1 MQSIRETITFARLKT
16 NITMITFTLC
26 LLALIAGYFVY
37 GRFVERIF
45 GPDDRK
51 TPALTMADGVDYIP
65 LPTWKIFMIQFLN
78 IAGLGPIFG
87 AIMGAKFG
95 TASYLW
101 IVLGSIFAGAV
112 HDYLSG
118 MLSLRHGG
126 ESLPEIIGRYLG
138 MTTKQVMRVFTV
150 ILMVLVGAVF
160 VAGPAGLLAS
170 LTPEVLD
177 TTFWIVVVFLYY
189 ILATM
194 LPIDKIIGKIYPI
207 FAVALL
213 FMAVGLLVMLY
224 VLHPALPELWDGVH
238 NTHPNADTLPI
249 FPIMFVSIACGAISG
264 FHATQSPLMARC
276 MTSERHGRPVFYG
289 AMITEGIVALIW
301 AAAAT
306 WFFGENGMGESN
318 AAVIVDAITKDW
330 LGTVGG
336 VLAVLGVI
344 AAPITSGDTA
354 FRSARLI
361 VADFLGMEQK
371 SIRKRLYICVPMF
384 LAAIGLL
391 LYSLKDADGFD
402 RIWRYFAWS
411 NQTLSVFTLWA
422 VTVYLVRE
430 RKGHI
435 YYITYI
441 PAMFMTAVC
450 TTYICVAPEGLGI
463 SPSASLYIALVALVV
478 AATWFAVWHGKWK
491 RMHPLLRQ

>member
-1 MQSIRETITFARLKT
+1 MVS
-16 NITMITFTLC
+16 FTLC
-26 LLALIAGYFVY
+26 LLALIAGYFIY
-37 GRFVERIF
+37 GRFMERIF
-45 GPDDRK
+45 GPDDRQ
-51 TPALTMADGVDYIP
+51 TPAVTRADGVDYIP

-112 HDYLSG
+112 HDYLAG
-118 MLSLRHGG
+118 MLSLRHDG

-150 ILMVLVGAVF
+150 ILMILVGAVF
-160 VAGPAGLLAS
+160 VAGPAGLLAK

-194 LPIDKIIGKIYPI
+194 LPIDKIIGKIYPL

-213 FMAVGLLVMLY
+213 FMAVSILVMLY
-224 VLHPALPELWDGVH
+224 VHHPALPEIWDGVQ
-238 NTHPNADTLPI
+238 NTHPDAATLPI

-289 AMITEGIVALIW
+289 AMIAEGVVALIW

-306 WFFGENGMGESN
+306 CFFHENGMGETN
-318 AAVIVDAITKDW
+318 AAVIVDDITKGW

-336 VLAVLGVI
+336 VLAVIGVI

-361 VADFLGMEQK
+361 VADMLGMEQR
-371 SIRKRLYICVPMF
+371 SIRRRLYICVPMF
-384 LAAIGLL
+384 VLAVGLL
-391 LYSLKDADGFD
+391 LYSLRDADGFD
-402 RIWRYFAWS
+402 MIWRYFAWA
-411 NQTLSVFTLWA
+411 NQALSIFTLWA
-422 VTVYLVRE
+422 ITVYLVRE
-430 RKGHI
+430 RRGG
-435 YYITYI
+435 YFCVTLF
-441 PAMFMTAVC
+441 PALFMTAVC
-450 TTYICVAPEGLGI
+450 VTYICVAPEGFGI
-463 SPSASLYIALVALVV
+463 PVNSTAFIGILSVL
-478 AATWFAVWHGKWK
+478 AAACWFVMWYRKV
-491 RMHPLLRQ
+491 RR

>member
-1 MQSIRETITFARLKT
+1 
-16 NITMITFTLC
+16 MITFTLC
-26 LLALIAGYFVY
+26 LLALVAGYFLY
-37 GRFVERIF
+37 GRFVERVF

-51 TPALTMADGVDYIP
+51 TPALTKADGVDYIP

-112 HDYLSG
+112 PDYLAG
-118 MLSLRHGG
+118 MLSLRNGG

-138 MTTKQVMRVFTV
+138 VTTKQVMRAFTV
-150 ILMVLVGAVF
+150 LLMVLVGAVF

-170 LTPEVLD
+170 LTPD
-177 TTFWIVVVFLYY
+177 YMDATFWIVVVFVYY
-189 ILATM
+189 IFATL
-194 LPIDKIIGKIYPI
+194 LPVDKIIGKVYPL
-207 FAVALL
+207 FAIALL
-213 FMAVGLLVMLY
+213 FMAVGILVMLY
-224 VLHPALPELWDGVH
+224 VKHPALPELWDGIQ
-238 NTHPNADTLPI
+238 NTHPNAAVLPI

-264 FHATQSPLMARC
+264 FHATQSPVMARC

-306 WFFGENGMGESN
+306 YFFHENGMGENN
-318 AAVIVDAITKDW
+318 AAVVVNAITRDW
-330 LGTVGG
+330 LGTGGG
-336 VLAVLGVI
+336 VPAVLGVI

-371 SIRKRLYICVPMF
+371 TMRRRLYICIPMF

-391 LYSLKDADGFD
+391 LYSLQDKEGFD
-402 RIWRYFAWS
+402 MIWRYFAWT

-422 VTVYLVRE
+422 ITVYLVRE
-430 RKGHI
+430 KGGQ
-435 YYITYI
+435 YYNITAL
-441 PAMFMTAVC
+441 PALFMTGVC
-450 TTYICVAPEGLGI
+450 VSYICVAPEGLGLGEGY
-463 SPSASLYIALVALVV
+463 AMGIAVTTVLVA
-478 AATWFAVWHGKWK
+478 AIWFGRWRSRESK
-491 RMHPLLRQ
+491 RVR